1 MIKKGLMVITVIL
14 LAVVIGGILVSE
26 CNTSEGVVTE
36 KAVLYIKGPD
46 SIEVGQSA
54 NYTLSFE
61 GTLCYTG
68 FPEII
73 WKSKEGQI
81 VSQDGNKINFVA
93 QQLGEAELIAEFGGM
108 TTQKRVQVCPK
119 ASISLDMETWIH
131 PGQWYSTGVEFSGV
145 VEPEVQLYELLETGR
160 RANVSPDIWESYGS
174 EEVMIRENGNYL
186 LVVEGKKLSDGRKVT
201 AEKALTVTP
210 YIQRSY
216 HQFDWNNENLIQL
229 TPADKVAIQFFLEE
243 ELGIEV
249 DLLSEGRP
257 RDANRV
263 SSDYVFYKDSS
274 RKDVLLYQKDVSTRG
289 DTVREMYQASFKSTD
304 GRYWYVSWDDFFVL
318 VKMGTPPTSF
328 VSEGSDSSSSGDDGT
343 TSPSSPPGG
352 GGPSPRPPI

>member
-145 VEPEVQLYELLETGR
+145 EEPELQLYKILETGR
-160 RANVSPDIWESYGS
+160 RVAVSSAIWESYGA
-174 EEVMIRENGNYL
+174 EEIVIHESGNYV
-186 LVVEGKKLSDGRKVT
+186 LVAEGFALSDGRSVV
-201 AEKALTVTP
+201 AEKVLAVTP
-210 YIQRSY
+210 YIQRGY
-216 HQFDWNNENLIQL
+216 CQFSWDDENLVQL

-243 ELGIEV
+243 ELGVKV
-249 DLLSEGRP
+249 DFSEGHL
-257 RDANRV
+257 RDINRV
-263 SSDYVFYKDSS
+263 FSSDFVFYKDNT
-274 RKDVLLYQKDVSTRG
+274 RKDTIIYQDVFSQETFSTRKMWQTSAKAE
-289 DTVREMYQASFKSTD
+289 DQ
-304 GRYWYVSWDDFFVL
+304 RYYYLNWDDFFVL
-318 VKMGTPPTSF
+318 VKMGTPAASF
-328 VSEGSDSSSSGDDGT
+328 VSEGSDSSDSSGGDST
-343 TSPSSPPGG
+343 TPPSPPPS
-352 GGPSPRPPI
+352 GPSPRPPI